1 LNPKAYAS
9 IINPFLLLELRQNR
23 SRTLGVVVMD
33 FPGDSLVQQIIQA
46 NFQTSENELQR
57 SED

>member
-1 LNPKAYAS
+1 
-9 IINPFLLLELRQNR
+9 
-23 SRTLGVVVMD
+23 VVMD